1 MRKFVYFFSLLL
13 VLGLG
18 CVSLSGKSKLEKG
31 PILSGQVIDTDGK
44 PVAGAVVT
52 DGFTQS
58 RTDDQGKFRF
68 ESPSP
73 FRVKFVSV
81 RIPSDYLPVIKEGVP
96 TFYCEVP
103 EYKGKERTA
112 RITLRKR
119 AVKADDFNI
128 LMFADPQAHVYDP
141 ASHRDNTAYC
151 ATDVWK
157 DMFEDMRNKA
167 ASDPGQYY
175 GLCLGDIEAWG
186 PKANNPYP
194 SVYPFY
200 RQLMSTLDF
209 PLFNVI
215 GNHDHLPAGD
225 VENDDDSAET
235 YESFFGP
242 RNFSFDLGQIHCVVV
257 DNCMFIKGLR
267 RYPFLYGLEDEF
279 LEWLKGDLALV
290 PKDMPVMVFMHA
302 NPFEDKGPNSWVYD
316 DMQTAYRLDDLLEAL
331 QGFDKLYVWSGHTH
345 TGHFV
350 GRVHSPANPSGI
362 EQFVIARCVGPDNHT
377 NEHISGDG
385 TPRGYVVMEVS
396 GKDISWKYHIQ
407 QVEKAPFKGKA
418 QPELKWKLAKTDESV
433 QLRAYP
439 RGAYGDDFVYAN
451 VFLWDKSW
459 NLPVLR
465 IGDKAYPMKKGDCY
479 DLAYKEMIQSYKDQ
493 KIGQSWAGK
502 RYHTFYVRV
511 PEDASGM
518 GTVEVTD
525 RFGRTWTTDVSVDPV
540 RDDEGHLRLVFD
552 FRSQP
557 EGCPGSKA
565 YDISFT
571 AASGDATYAFTLS
584 SGRYLGPN
592 PAREGHIAIA
602 DKNSY
607 LTLPAVEGYRLV
619 QVSVHPDGL
628 DNKYLAASIC
638 NPSGSIVPG
647 GEKLVFFG
655 NATDSWS
662 LTGTK
667 PNTSY
672 RIVSLTGAFRI
683 GELRLTYEKE

>member
-1 MRKFVYFFSLLL
+1 MKYILVILSLFLFS
-13 VLGLG
+13 VRGTAA
-18 CVSLSGKSKLEKG
+18 SHPKLEKG
-31 PILSGQVIDTDGK
+31 PVLSGQVSDTEGN
-44 PVAGAVVT
+44 PIAQVYVT
-52 DGFTQS
+52 DGFTWA
-58 RTDDQGKFRF
+58 RTDAEGRYRLV
-68 ESPSP
+68 SPCP
-73 FRVKFVSV
+73 ERVRFVSV
-81 RIPSDYLPVIKEGVP
+81 RIPSTYSPVIDKGVP
-96 TFYCEVP
+96 VFYTEVP
-103 EYKGKERTA
+103 SWRGRER
-112 RITLRKR
+112 
-119 AVKADDFNI
+119 KADIKLVRDEKKGDKFSMMMI
-128 LMFADPQAHVYDP
+128 ADPQAHVYDP
-141 ASHRDNTAYC
+141 GAHQDNTAYC

-157 DMFEDMRNKA
+157 DIFEDMRKRA
-167 ASDPGQYY
+167 ESEPGQYY
-175 GLCLGDIEAWG
+175 GLCLGDISAWG
-186 PKANNPYP
+186 PSAKSAFP
-194 SVYPFY
+194 SVYPLY
-200 RQLMSTLDF
+200 RDLMGTLGF
-209 PLFNVI
+209 PFFNVI
-215 GNHDHLPAGD
+215 GNHDHLPGGEE
-225 VENDDDSAET
+225 VETDDDSVFA

-242 RNFSFDLGQIHCVVV
+242 RNYSFDLGQIHCVVV

-302 NPFEDKGPNSWVYD
+302 NPFGDKGPNSWVYD
-316 DMQTAYRLDDLLEAL
+316 DMQTAYKLDELLEAL
-331 QGFDKLYVWSGHTH
+331 QGFEKLYVWSGHTH

-350 GRVHSPANPSGI
+350 GRVDSPANPSGI

-465 IGDKAYPMKKGDCY
+465 IGDRVYPMKKGDCY
-479 DLAYKEMIQSYKDQ
+479 DLAYKEMIQSYKNQ
-493 KIGQSWAGK
+493 KVEQSWAGK
-502 RYHTFYVRV
+502 RFHTFYVRV

-628 DNKYLAASIC
+628 NGQYLAASIC

-655 NATDSWS
+655 NATDSWY